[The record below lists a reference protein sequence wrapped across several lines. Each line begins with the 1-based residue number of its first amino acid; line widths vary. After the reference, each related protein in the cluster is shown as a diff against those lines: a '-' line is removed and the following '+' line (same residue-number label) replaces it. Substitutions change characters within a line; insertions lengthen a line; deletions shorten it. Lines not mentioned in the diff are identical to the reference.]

1 MKWNVRPKGL
11 RDMEDAGRGKAG
23 RISATW
29 KAIVAHRT
37 LYLFILPVFVLALI
51 FNYGPMVGVLMV
63 FQDFDPMK
71 GFFGSPFVGL
81 DNLARLFKT
90 PVFYKALRNT
100 VVISSLRLCIEFP
113 MPILFA
119 LLLNELRRARFK
131 KIVQTISYLPHFISW
146 VIVAGIWYK
155 LLSIDNG
162 VINEFL
168 MFLGFVDEPVYFMQ
182 EQALFYPVILFT
194 SLWKGVGYGSIYYL
208 AAIAG
213 ADPELYEAANI
224 DGAGRFRQALHIT
237 MPAMQG
243 TIVLLLIF
251 QISGLLNAGFHQ
263 LYTMGNIAT
272 RELGDILDTAVLRIL
287 LTGRIRDMPLGA
299 AMDFFKAVIGI
310 ILFVGANF
318 LSRALKQESII

>member
-1 MKWNVRPKGL
+1 MEAVGQRKSSKG
-11 RDMEDAGRGKAG
+11 
-23 RISATW
+23 SATW
-29 KAIVAHRT
+29 KAIVAHRA

-51 FNYGPMVGVLMV
+51 FNYGPMAGILMV

-71 GFFGSPFVGL
+71 GFFGSPFVGI
-81 DNLARLFKT
+81 DNLRRLFST
-90 PVFYKALRNT
+90 PVFYTALRNT
-100 VVISSLRLCIEFP
+100 IVISLLRLFVEFP

-131 KIVQTISYLPHFISW
+131 KVVQTISYLPHFISW

-162 VINEFL
+162 VINDFL
-168 MFLGFVDEPVYFMQ
+168 VRLGFVDEPVYFMQ
-182 EQALFYPVILFT
+182 ERQLFYPIILIT

-213 ADPELYEAANI
+213 ADQELYEAAAI
-224 DGAGRFRQALHIT
+224 DGAGRFKQAVHIT
-237 MPAMQG
+237 IPAMQG

-251 QISGLLNAGFHQ
+251 QISGLLNAGFDQ
-263 LYTMGNIAT
+263 MYTMGNIAT

-299 AMDFFKAVIGI
+299 AMHFFKAVIGI
-310 ILFVGANF
+310 ILFIGANL
-318 LSRALKQESII
+318 LSRTLKQESII